1 MISDFYQSVNEVF
14 TLLGYCAALID
25 SLLKTFRDF
34 LNVPSSRRLIGCP
47 ETAVTNY
54 QLTLHNI
61 PEQQR
66 PYL

>member
-1 MISDFYQSVNEVF
+1 MISGFYQSVNEVF

-25 SLLKTFRDF
+25 SLLKTFWHI

-54 QLTLHNI
+54 QLTLRNI

-66 PYL
+66 HHL